1 MSEIS
6 SIVNNFLGTISL
18 WMKTNA
24 TRYSQYVDSIILIM
38 TTIQTYQAII
48 DLSAN
53 WSDRCSS
60 CTNDN
65 YDQFACKLGL
75 LCPDNLPIL
84 KIPPMKIPSIYIDLS
99 HINLATDIK
108 LPKFNFMPTSVPLP
122 SLPNIPSPP
131 EIDFSLS
138 MEDSLSM

>member
-1 MSEIS
+1 
-6 SIVNNFLGTISL
+6 
-18 WMKTNA
+18 MKTNA
-24 TRYSQYVDSIILIM
+24 TRYSQYVDSLIMIM
-38 TTIQTYQAII
+38 TTIQTYQAIT
-48 DLSAN
+48 DLSVD
-53 WSDRCSS
+53 WSEKCSS

-65 YDQFACKLGL
+65 YDQFACKLSL
-75 LCPDNLPIL
+75 LCPDTLVDDVLQPITM
-84 KIPPMKIPSIYIDLS
+84 PPMKIPSVYIDLS